1 MALPLKTTADD
12 VRAIV
17 KYLKTKPTGAT
28 VSEAKAVSSRIVDPR
43 KLTAYVTWGVISRDD
58 SKLKLAD
65 RGWALARDPDNEL
78 GPFGEIISLMKPYR
92 SVIEWAHHQNMS
104 VVDTND
110 VASHW
115 HEHHKDEVG
124 EANENTLRDNSV
136 CFFNVAEA
144 AGLGTMTIGRGGKP
158 TRLSLNAERVTSFV
172 EAGPATPPWGDT
184 PDADAGAAEV
194 EAAAAEE
201 TKTQEA
207 SPAEPDGEGGG
218 KAPAPA
224 EPLRVF
230 ISHGS
235 NQDIVEQIGV
245 MLGLADIE
253 PEIAVEE
260 ETAAIPVPEKVLTAM
275 RRCDAGIIAVTVDES
290 RKDEDGNFTLNE
302 NVLIEI
308 GAAFVL
314 YDRRVVL
321 VWDKRLEIPSN
332 LQGLY
337 RCEFEGDEL
346 SWSAGMKLMKAIQGF
361 KRAPE

>member
-1 MALPLKTTADD
+1 
-12 VRAIV
+12 
-17 KYLKTKPTGAT
+17 
-28 VSEAKAVSSRIVDPR
+28 
-43 KLTAYVTWGVISRDD
+43 
-58 SKLKLAD
+58 
-65 RGWALARDPDNEL
+65 
-78 GPFGEIISLMKPYR
+78 
-92 SVIEWAHHQNMS
+92 
-104 VVDTND
+104 
-110 VASHW
+110 
-115 HEHHKDEVG
+115 
-124 EANENTLRDNSV
+124 
-136 CFFNVAEA
+136 
-144 AGLGTMTIGRGGKP
+144 
-158 TRLSLNAERVTSFV
+158 
-172 EAGPATPPWGDT
+172 
-184 PDADAGAAEV
+184 
-194 EAAAAEE
+194 
-201 TKTQEA
+201 
-207 SPAEPDGEGGG
+207 
-218 KAPAPA
+218 
-224 EPLRVF
+224 
-230 ISHGS
+230 
-235 NQDIVEQIGV
+235 VEQIGV